1 MKKSLEIIAKIKSD
15 FPTKFGIP
23 RQSGLAPALISY
35 VIFEP
40 KYRNKDALRGLENY
54 SHLWI
59 LWNFSLSQREKW
71 SPTVR
76 PPKLGGNEKVGVFAT
91 RSPFR
96 PSPIGLSC
104 VKIESIEFT
113 KNLGYVIAIS
123 GADML
128 DGTPIFDIKP
138 YIPYADCIQDAKGSF
153 AQEKSQIRL
162 KVCISDELLDK
173 IDVSKHDGLKEVLS
187 LDPRPGYKI
196 DNTEVYGFEFA
207 GKEIKFVVEN
217 GVLTVISIEPIGVT

>member
-15 FPTKFGIP
+15 FPSKFGIP

-35 VIFEP
+35 IVFEP
-40 KYRNKDALRGLENY
+40 KYRNKDALRGLEEY
-54 SHLWI
+54 SHLWV
-59 LWNFSLSQREKW
+59 LWNFSEAEREGEW

-76 PPKLGGNEKVGVFAT
+76 PPKLGGNERVGVFAT

-104 VKIESIEFT
+104 VKIESIELT
-113 KNLGYVIAIS
+113 ENNGYVIAIS

-138 YIPYADCIQDAKGSF
+138 YVPYADCKTDAKGSF
-153 AQEKSQIRL
+153 AQEKSSVRIN
-162 KVCISDELLDK
+162 VEIEEPLLDL
-173 IDVSKHDGLKEVLS
+173 IPQSKRTALFEVLS
-187 LDPRPGYKI
+187 LDPRPGYKV
-196 DNTEVYGFEFA
+196 DDPNKVYGFPFA
-207 GKEIKFVVEN
+207 GKEIKFVVSN
-217 GVLTVISIEPIGVT
+217 GTLTVVGIE